1 MLGQLSH
8 KGGARL
14 DGNGRFEV
22 FLNSGDN
29 SKSPLI
35 SETWKQYIR
44 ELFDF
49 LMSQDNERQIGVKTV
64 YKRRSAAGNS
74 MVDVEITDG
83 MVFRL
88 VRGQGEFATFILE
101 LPFMGKVEFVDDTVG
116 ATSSDEHDEW
126 KDLDA

>member
-101 LPFMGKVEFVDDTVG
+101 LPFMGKVEFQEDAVG
-116 ATSSDEHDEW
+116 TASSDEDEW